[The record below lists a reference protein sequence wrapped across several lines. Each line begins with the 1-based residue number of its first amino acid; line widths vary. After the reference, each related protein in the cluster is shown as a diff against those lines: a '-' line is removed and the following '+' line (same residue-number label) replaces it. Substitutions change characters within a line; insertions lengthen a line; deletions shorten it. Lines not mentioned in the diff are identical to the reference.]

1 MGEHFAKR
9 IRMRNSIGNT
19 FSGIPSLY
27 STPTNTLENAPNVKD
42 NPDQR
47 VLLQTS
53 YKLIGDFF
61 WSNGASFRRGKTE
74 KMSQD

>member
-1 MGEHFAKR
+1 MGEHFAMR

-19 FSGIPSLY
+19 FSGIPSLC

-47 VLLQTS
+47 VLLQT
-53 YKLIGDFF
+53 YWGLLLV
-61 WSNGASFRRGKTE
+61 
-74 KMSQD
+74 